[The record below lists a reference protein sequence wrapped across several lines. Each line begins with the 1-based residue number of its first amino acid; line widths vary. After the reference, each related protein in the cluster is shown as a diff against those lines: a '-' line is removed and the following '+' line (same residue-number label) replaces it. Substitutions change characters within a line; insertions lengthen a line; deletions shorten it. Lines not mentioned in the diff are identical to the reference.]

1 MKKIDFKKELK
12 EYYNPSP
19 KKAVVVTV
27 PEMNFI
33 TLSGKGDPN
42 TSIDFQNGIE
52 ALFSVSYNIKFAV
65 KKGKLQV
72 DYGVMPLEGLWWAM
86 DMSKFSLEDKSDWI
100 WKIMIM
106 QPELITQEMFD
117 EAVLAVKKKKA
128 LPSIDLLNMERIR
141 EGLTVQMMHIG
152 PFSTEIETMKVMEE
166 LMEKECLIKEG
177 KHHEIY
183 LNDFRKVNPLKMK
196 TILRQPVRRG

>member
-72 DYGVMPLEGLWWAM
+72 DYGVMPPEGLWWAM

-117 EAVLAVKKKKA
+117 EAVPAVKKKKM

-141 EGLTVQMMHIG
+141 EGLAVQMMHVG